1 MPEEERV
8 IIRSYEKIEK
18 RAIDS
23 ITVIALASM
32 GITFTILMLAGFKTD
47 GFYLDTVVL
56 IALIM
61 SSSVASITKA
71 VRRDRSG

>member
-1 MPEEERV
+1 MPEEERA

-32 GITFTILMLAGFKTD
+32 GITFITLMLAGFKTD

-71 VRRDRSG
+71 VRRDRTG